1 MPPEKR
7 FHMGLTNLS
16 RDDVL
21 RREPP
26 PEVRHH
32 STIHADG
39 IGVVPPVAQITSESL
54 ETYVKMAADLRFT
67 VAAALAWLLV
77 HSESWKTQRFSRLRH
92 ASSYHIR
99 SKEEVK
105 NKKK

>member
-1 MPPEKR
+1 
-7 FHMGLTNLS
+7 MGLTNLS

-39 IGVVPPVAQITSESL
+39 IGVIPTAAQIASKGL
-54 ETYVKMAADLRFT
+54 ETYVKLAANIRVT
-67 VAAALAWLLV
+67 AAAAPAWLLV
-77 HSESWKTQRFSRLRH
+77 HSESWKTQRFS
-92 ASSYHIR
+92 
-99 SKEEVK
+99 
-105 NKKK
+105 